1 MDTSAQPGPAPV
13 VAAPAILATGA
24 GAALRVLAYPVLLA
38 AMVVTGVAA
47 PRLGWDLG
55 IANFLFLLGTIAY
68 FATLERLIPYE
79 PAWHPSRREWRSYGI
94 YFLLTLLGGGIAQ
107 FGVSW
112 LVNAVAAPVP
122 ALPPAAE
129 IPLALLAGSLGSYV
143 MHRLGH
149 TNRWLWKLHGIH
161 HLPDKVNVGNN
172 GVSHVL
178 DIVLAQGAVQLALA
192 LAGFSEPSVFLVGL
206 FVVVQGYFTHANID
220 VRIGWLNRVL
230 ASPEQHRLHHSTD
243 LAEAGNYGSD
253 LSIWDQLFGSFT
265 WRPGRR
271 PAGIGVTDPGS
282 FPPVGAIG
290 ATLLHPLRGDRRY

>member
-1 MDTSAQPGPAPV
+1 MDITTHSNPEPAASMRASV
-13 VAAPAILATGA
+13 TRAS
-24 GAALRVLAYPVLLA
+24 LRVLAYPALLV
-38 AMVVTGVAA
+38 AMAVVGMAG

-55 IANFLFLLGTIAY
+55 IANFAFLFGTLTY
-68 FATLERLIPYE
+68 FAILERIIPYDRS
-79 PAWHPSRREWRSYGI
+79 WHPSRREWRWYGI

-107 FGVSW
+107 LLVSW
-112 LVNAVAAPVP
+112 LVAAVATAEP
-122 ALPPAAE
+122 ALPLAAE
-129 IPLALLAGSLGSYV
+129 VPLALLAGSLGSYV

-149 TNRWLWKLHGIH
+149 TNSWLWKLHGIH

-172 GVSHVL
+172 GVSHIF
-178 DIVLAQGAVQLALA
+178 DIVLAQGVVQLSLA
-192 LAGFSEPSVFLVGL
+192 FAGFSEPSVFLVGL

-220 VRIGWLNRVL
+220 VRIGWLNHVL

-243 LAEAGNYGSD
+243 LAEAGNFGSD

-271 PAGIGVTDPGS
+271 PTAIGVTDPGS
-282 FPPVGAIG
+282 FPPVGEIR